1 MAVVI
6 GEACQ
11 VQILVLSDHGYFK
24 SSLTVG
30 VFVGLLSSCKSKKWQ
45 CCLWLPDQVCCCV
58 ECHFLL
64 SLVAPGDCHC
74 WSCVEFDCCLNS
86 KKMTTSTMC
95 STWTWTCVGIPNQ
108 QRASWIYIQ
117 RIPRWSWSESVW
129 NHVCW
134 ALQVWKFL
142 KLPEFKLALFEHL

>member
-1 MAVVI
+1 MKNWNCEPRKQVSETKTCQSVHWVVYLNLKMAVVI

-30 VFVGLLSSCKSKKWQ
+30 VFVGLLSSCKSKNEIAACDYRTK
-45 CCLWLPDQVCCCV
+45 CV
-58 ECHFLL
+58 VVWNVIFLL

-95 STWTWTCVGIPNQ
+95 ST
-108 QRASWIYIQ
+108 
-117 RIPRWSWSESVW
+117 
-129 NHVCW
+129 
-134 ALQVWKFL
+134 
-142 KLPEFKLALFEHL
+142 